1 MSSTNRVTR
10 DRRKRP
16 KLEHKPTDDE
26 NLQPHPVETFST
38 VVHLDIAMLT
48 SETKVGDAGVYQ
60 TIAVR
65 NQFDSPFLRL
75 PSEIRNQIYYFAL
88 GGNEIY
94 VISNCDEKSPLWG
107 RSLGQKIWSL
117 KPIKQIMAI
126 NLPLACTQVHREL
139 GEYYAFTFNS
149 FGATT
154 DVGVGPLLHQLTS
167 AKRHRIEVL
176 TANHAYPIE
185 DKIYDYSRIFALV
198 PNLKRLVLRDM
209 SAMSVQEKKN
219 TIDRLRAACNNKE
232 MKIEIL
238 DIC

>member
-60 TIAVR
+60 AITAR

-75 PSEIRNQIYYFAL
+75 PSEIRNQIYNFAL
-88 GGNEIY
+88 GDNEIY
-94 VISNCDEKSPLWG
+94 VISSGDQKSQLWG

-126 NLPLACTQVHREL
+126 NLPLACTQIRRSPFV
-139 GEYYAFTFNS
+139 
-149 FGATT
+149 
-154 DVGVGPLLHQLTS
+154 QLWNPPCRWEWQCWKFPS
-167 AKRHRIEVL
+167 IDARI
-176 TANHAYPIE
+176 
-185 DKIYDYSRIFALV
+185 
-198 PNLKRLVLRDM
+198 
-209 SAMSVQEKKN
+209 
-219 TIDRLRAACNNKE
+219 
-232 MKIEIL
+232 
-238 DIC
+238 

>member
-16 KLEHKPTDDE
+16 KLEHKTTDDK
-26 NLQPHPVETFST
+26 NLQPHPVEIFST
-38 VVHLDIAMLT
+38 VVHPDIAMLE
-48 SETKVGDAGVYQ
+48 SETKVGDAGVCQ
-60 TIAVR
+60 AITAR

-75 PSEIRNQIYYFAL
+75 PSEIRNQIYNFAL
-88 GGNEIY
+88 GDNEIY
-94 VISNCDEKSPLWG
+94 VISSGDQKSQLWG

-126 NLPLACTQVHREL
+126 NLPLACTQIRHEL

-149 FGATT
+149 FGAMT
-154 DVGVGPLLHQLTS
+154 DVGTGPLLQQLTS
-167 AKRHRIEVL
+167 AQRHRIEVL
-176 TANHAYPIE
+176 TSNYAYPIE
-185 DKIYDYSRIFALV
+185 NKISYYEHIFTLV

-209 SAMSVQEKKN
+209 TAMKAQEKKN
-219 TIDRLRAACNNKE
+219 TVDRIRAVCNNKE
-232 MKIEIL
+232 MEVEIL

>member
-16 KLEHKPTDDE
+16 KLEHKTTDE
-26 NLQPHPVETFST
+26 NLQPHPVKNFST
-38 VVHLDIAMLT
+38 VVHPDIAMPG

-60 TIAVR
+60 AIAAR
-65 NQFDSPFLRL
+65 NQFHSPFLRL
-75 PSEIRNQIYYFAL
+75 PSEIRNQIYNFAL

-94 VISNCDEKSPLWG
+94 VISNGDHKSQLWG

-117 KPIKQIMAI
+117 KPIKRIMAI
-126 NLPLACTQVHREL
+126 NLPLACTQIRREL

-149 FGATT
+149 FGAMT
-154 DVGVGPLLHQLTS
+154 DVGTGPLLRQLSS
-167 AKRHRIEVL
+167 AQRHRIEVL
-176 TANHAYPIE
+176 TSNHAYPIE
-185 DKIYDYSRIFALV
+185 NKISYYEHIFTLV

-209 SAMSVQEKKN
+209 TAMKAQEKKN
-219 TIDRLRAACNNKE
+219 TVDRIRAVCNNKE
-232 MKIEIL
+232 MEVEIL

>member
-16 KLEHKPTDDE
+16 KLEHKTTDDE
-26 NLQPHPVETFST
+26 NLQPHPVEIFST
-38 VVHLDIAMLT
+38 VVHLDIAMLG
-48 SETKVGDAGVYQ
+48 SETKAGDAGVYQ
-60 TIAVR
+60 AIAAQ
-65 NQFDSPFLRL
+65 NQLDSPFLRL
-75 PSEIRNQIYYFAL
+75 PSELRNQIYYFAL

-94 VISNCDEKSPLWG
+94 VISNGDQKSQLWG

-126 NLPLACTQVHREL
+126 NLPLACTQIRREL

-149 FGATT
+149 FGAMA
-154 DVGVGPLLHQLTS
+154 DVGVGPLLHRLTS
-167 AKRHRIEVL
+167 AQRHKIEVL

-185 DKIYDYSRIFALV
+185 NKISYYDHIFTLV

-209 SAMSVQEKKN
+209 SAMSAQEKKN
-219 TIDRLRAACNNKE
+219 TIGRLRAACNNKE